1 MLALLFSG
9 QSAGIVCTLSG
20 QMVSEGF
27 LNWTVSPALRRS
39 ATRAVAITPCLILV
53 LVAGRSGLSGALN
66 ASQVVLS
73 LLLPFVS
80 APLLYFTSSKKI
92 MRVQLNRTKELSRT
106 TDKNSVADRNED
118 DETIELEEMG
128 IGSSSQ
134 ERSLVSPAPEY
145 KDMSNGMIVTVLA
158 IIVWLIISGL
168 NFYMLLGFTK
178 GKEVHL

>member
-1 MLALLFSG
+1 
-9 QSAGIVCTLSG
+9 
-20 QMVSEGF
+20 MVSEGF

-39 ATRAVAITPCLILV
+39 ATRAVAI
-53 LVAGRSGLSGALN
+53 AL
-66 ASQVVLS
+66 VVLS

-134 ERSLVSPAPEY
+134 ERSSFSCSRIQRHEQWNDRHRARNHSMVDYFRTELLY
-145 KDMSNGMIVTVLA
+145 VTGLYYGQRSTP
-158 IIVWLIISGL
+158 LI
-168 NFYMLLGFTK
+168 
-178 GKEVHL
+178 